1 MVRFSHLGRAAD
13 AAFSMRVA
21 MSERPTRGAGVLLP
35 TRGKVLG
42 PVPKAVYAWGER
54 YG

>member
-1 MVRFSHLGRAAD
+1 MVRFSHLGRGRCGLLKARCHVGAAY
-13 AAFSMRVA
+13 AWCGYS
-21 MSERPTRGAGVLLP
+21 LP